1 MAPGMHALRAGVTPM
16 PTRSSRSGPPA
27 GLRRVAV
34 LTAFAFGCA
43 TVRVPASTIPD
54 SSPVHGSFAEPQVE
68 LWLESGRNVS
78 PAESAEASA
87 QAKAALQSALSRVS
101 APQGDAI
108 LAVRAQGVARTS
120 SRKTDQRAATAGIV
134 VGAVVVV
141 AAVVVALVASKG
153 KGGGGSAARVAS
165 AAKPVPRVR
174 PAPPPGALLP
184 RAVPR
189 SGGSVSVNVFAGID
203 VPPPDAPPG
212 QYVYVDPPPVWGE
225 PVSPPPP
232 PPPPGGEITAVSL
245 RPPPPLDLEQ
255 RGFFD
260 GDTVRLELVVVD
272 RHSGAPLWTKTV
284 DGEIDPRDAAAVEQ
298 LLYDAVADQT
308 GWAPAVAAPAPPADL
323 R

>member
-1 MAPGMHALRAGVTPM
+1 M

-34 LTAFAFGCA
+34 LTVFAFGCA

-68 LWLESGRNVS
+68 LWLESGKNVS

-153 KGGGGSAARVAS
+153 RSGGGSAARGAS
-165 AAKPVPRVR
+165 ARPPPVPRVR
-174 PAPPPGALLP
+174 PGPPPGTPLP
-184 RAVPR
+184 RAAPR
-189 SGGSVSVNVFAGID
+189 SGPSVSVNVFAGIE

-212 QYVYVDPPPVWGE
+212 QYVYVDPPPVWGT
-225 PVSPPPP
+225 PVPPPP
-232 PPPPGGEITAVSL
+232 PPPPEGELTAVSL
-245 RPPPPLDLEQ
+245 PPPPPLDLEN

-308 GWAPAVAAPAPPADL
+308 GWTQATP
-323 R
+323 

>member
-1 MAPGMHALRAGVTPM
+1 M
-16 PTRSSRSGPPA
+16 PTRSSRSGSPA
-27 GLRRVAV
+27 GLRRAAV
-34 LTAFAFGCA
+34 LTVFAFGCA
-43 TVRVPASTIPD
+43 TVRVPASTIPE

-68 LWLESGRNVS
+68 LWLESGKHVS

-87 QAKAALQSALSRVS
+87 SAKAALQSALSRVS

-120 SRKTDQRAATAGIV
+120 SRKNDQRAATAGIV

-153 KGGGGSAARVAS
+153 KSGGGGLARAPAAAV
-165 AAKPVPRVR
+165 PVPRVR

-184 RAVPR
+184 RAAPR
-189 SGGSVSVNVFAGID
+189 SGGSVSVNVFAGIE

-225 PVSPPPP
+225 PVQPPAPA
-232 PPPPGGEITAVSL
+232 PPPGGELTSVSL
-245 RPPPPLDLEQ
+245 PPPPPLDVDH

-308 GWAPAVAAPAPPADL
+308 GWTQAGAEGAAL